1 MEPVWYE
8 LDECDAELR
17 SEANQDPNRLDL
29 PPEFC
34 QYRDEGCDLARS
46 CLDCPFPYCVYEL
59 AGGRQRWLKKR
70 RDSEINRLF
79 ADECK
84 EVKELAKMYGISRR
98 TVQRALKGAVKT
110 APESRINISPEGD
123 LSGNE

>member
-1 MEPVWYE
+1 MEPAWYE

-17 SEANQDPNRLDL
+17 SEVNQDSNRLDL

-46 CLDCPFPYCVYEL
+46 CLDCPFPHCVYEL
-59 AGGRQRWLKKR
+59 PGGRQRWLKKR

-79 ADECK
+79 AGEGK
-84 EVKELAKMYGISRR
+84 EVKELAKMYGISQR
-98 TVQRALKGAVKT
+98 TIQRALKDAAK
-110 APESRINISPEGD
+110 
-123 LSGNE
+123 